1 MEGVGADMK
10 EKLWHGRFREA
21 TNQLVESYTAS
32 IRFDQR
38 LYRYDIVGSM
48 AHCRM
53 LARQGLLNDDEEDA
67 LVQGLSEILREI
79 EHGTFIFD
87 DAQEDVHM
95 AIEQRLIDN
104 VGEVG
109 GKLHTGRSRN
119 DQVALDLRLFLRDEI
134 KGIGEDLR
142 ELQHTLVNQ
151 AKANLEVIM
160 PGFTHMQHAQPVL
173 FSHHLMAYYEMLKRD
188 LQRLENCMARVNV
201 SPLGSAAL
209 AGTSLPIDSGV
220 TAELLHFPA
229 VSRNSIDAVSDRDF
243 IIEFV
248 AAAALIMM
256 HLSRMCE
263 ELILWSSTEFGYLEL
278 SETFCTGSSIM
289 PQKKNPDVP
298 ELVRGKSGRV
308 YGHLMSLLTMMK
320 GLPLAY
326 NRDLQEDKEP
336 LFDTIDTVRQ
346 SLKILARLWEHV
358 GLNRERLEEMAAA
371 GYSMATDL
379 AEYLVARGIPF
390 RQAHQMVGKIVRYCL
405 EQGQDLHE
413 TTLDEFRGFTKAIS
427 EDIFDVLDLK
437 KSVDSRRS
445 AGGTSSQQVREAIS
459 LAERELS
466 A

>member
-1 MEGVGADMK
+1 MAG
-10 EKLWHGRFREA
+10 KLWQGRFREA
-21 TNQLVESYTAS
+21 TSQLVESYTAS

-38 LYRYDIVGSM
+38 LYRYDIEGSM

-53 LARQGLLNDDEEDA
+53 LARQDLLSEKEADI

-79 EHGTFIFD
+79 EHGTFVFD

-95 AIEQRLIDN
+95 AIEQRLIEK

-119 DQVALDLRLFLRDEI
+119 DQVALDIRLFLREEI
-134 KGIGEDLR
+134 KGTVEDLR
-142 ELQHTLVNQ
+142 DLQLSLVTQ
-151 AKANLEVIM
+151 AKINLGVIM

-173 FSHHLMAYYEMLKRD
+173 FSHHLMAYYEMLRRD
-188 LQRLENCMARVNV
+188 RERLETCMARVNV

-209 AGTSLPIDSGV
+209 AGTSLPIDSAV
-220 TAELLHFPA
+220 TAELLRFPA

-263 ELILWSSTEFGYLEL
+263 ELILWSSTEFRYLEL
-278 SETFCTGSSIM
+278 SDTFCTGSSIM

-346 SLKILARLWEHV
+346 SLRILARLWEHINV
-358 GLNRERLEEMAAA
+358 NRKRLEEMASA

-379 AEYLVARGIPF
+379 AEYLVIRGMPF
-390 RQAHQMVGKIVRYCL
+390 RQAHQTVGKIVRYCL
-405 EQGQDLHE
+405 ERGKELQE
-413 TTLDEFRGFTKAIS
+413 MTLEEFKGFSKAIT
-427 EDIFDVLDLK
+427 EDISAVFDLK

-445 AGGTSSQQVREAIS
+445 AGGTSLAQVGEAIA

>member
-1 MEGVGADMK
+1 MAR
-10 EKLWHGRFREA
+10 KLWQGRFREA
-21 TNQLVESYTAS
+21 THQLVESCTAS

-38 LYRYDIVGSM
+38 LYRYDIEGSM

-53 LARQGLLNDDEEDA
+53 LTRQGLLSDEELDV

-79 EHGTFIFD
+79 EHGTFRFD
-87 DAQEDVHM
+87 DAHEDIHM
-95 AIEQRLIDN
+95 AIEQRLIEK

-119 DQVALDLRLFLRDEI
+119 DQVALDVRLFLRDEI
-134 KGIGEDLR
+134 MGTTEDLVD
-142 ELQHTLVNQ
+142 LQQTLVTQ
-151 AKANLEVIM
+151 AKANLGVIM

-173 FSHHLMAYYEMLKRD
+173 FSHHLMAYYEMLRRD
-188 LQRLENCMARVNV
+188 RQRLDNCMVRVNV

-209 AGTSLPIDSGV
+209 AGTSLPIDCAF
-220 TAELLHFPA
+220 TAELLGFPE

-243 IIEFV
+243 IIEYV

-263 ELILWSSTEFGYLEL
+263 ELILWSSTEFGYIEL

-308 YGHLMSLLTMMK
+308 YGHLISLLSMMK

-358 GLNRERLEEMAAA
+358 SVNSVRLEEMAKA
-371 GYSMATDL
+371 GYSLATDL
-379 AEYLVARGIPF
+379 AEYLVLRGVPF
-390 RQAHQMVGKIVRYCL
+390 RLAHQTVGTIVRYCL
-405 EQGQDLHE
+405 EQGKELQHM
-413 TTLDEFRGFTKAIS
+413 TLDEFRGFSKAIS
-427 EDIFDVLDLK
+427 EDVFGVLDLNR
-437 KSVDSRRS
+437 SVDSRRS
-445 AGGTSSQQVREAIS
+445 AGGTSSQQVRQAIS